1 MEDFLDKYTAREF
14 LEWLENEQID
24 EYLIPVVVKDE
35 MGTDE
40 TFVVNMVDVELLK
53 KQFMSKV
60 HRYEVVVR
68 GYTFYIHDNKTC
80 HDIISWRFTDDN
92 REQAQATADNVCKNL
107 NNGVMSFISHEKH
120 CF

>member
-1 MEDFLDKYTAREF
+1 MEDFLDKYTVREF
-14 LEWLENEQID
+14 LEWLEKEPLD
-24 EYLIPVVVKDE
+24 EYIMPQTVADAEETVVI
-35 MGTDE
+35 
-40 TFVVNMVDVELLK
+40 NMADVEALAK
-53 KQFMSKV
+53 SFMEKV

-80 HDIISWRFTDDN
+80 RDIISWKFTDEN
-92 REQAQATADNVCKNL
+92 RQQAQLTADNVCKNL